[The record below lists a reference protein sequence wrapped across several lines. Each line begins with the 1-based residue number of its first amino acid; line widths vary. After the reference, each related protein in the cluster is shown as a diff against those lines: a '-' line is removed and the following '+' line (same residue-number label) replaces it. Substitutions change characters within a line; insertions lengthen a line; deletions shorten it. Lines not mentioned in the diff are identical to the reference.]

1 MTSSSLPQS
10 SGDYGD
16 TRRDTS
22 NWLPHATSDAAATTP
37 IVSSATPK
45 IAAGTAVMPCA
56 SVGNSS
62 MSDAMA
68 PRHPP
73 QPRVK
78 KTIAKKR
85 SRLATEGS
93 PSAPTT
99 QEQDASTVAGTQLL
113 KSLGGS
119 QQETLSQ
126 PQPESIND
134 SEPIQIDDDEPRLE
148 DVDFGTKRKLTS
160 VVWKDFKKVKV
171 RDDVKAQCLHCH
183 KQLGG
188 KSTNGTK
195 HLHDHLKICTLR
207 RIKLMGQNKTLESSQ
222 ACIEKLDKVKES
234 LYELMK
240 EYETEE
246 DEDNTESSTPA
257 LFNSGVLSTI
267 SARVA
272 SRRPT
277 TMRFKSELERYLEDE
292 LVPIGTENF
301 KILDWWKVAGT
312 HYPTL
317 RKVARDIFAIPV
329 TTVASESAFS
339 TSGRVLSE
347 HRSRLTLD
355 ILEALMCSQDWL
367 RNKYKGGN
375 EDTASFWSCLQEIED
390 DTKGLALV

>member
-113 KSLGGS
+113 KSLG
-119 QQETLSQ
+119 
-126 PQPESIND
+126 
-134 SEPIQIDDDEPRLE
+134 
-148 DVDFGTKRKLTS
+148 F
-160 VVWKDFKKVKV
+160 DFKHANLLFDLVITV
-171 RDDVKAQCLHCH
+171 RLILWLHMYMWNGYAFILCIYT
-183 KQLGG
+183 
-188 KSTNGTK
+188 ST
-195 HLHDHLKICTLR
+195 
-207 RIKLMGQNKTLESSQ
+207 
-222 ACIEKLDKVKES
+222 CILCFIW
-234 LYELMK
+234 LYMLI
-240 EYETEE
+240 YI
-246 DEDNTESSTPA
+246 
-257 LFNSGVLSTI
+257 V
-267 SARVA
+267 
-272 SRRPT
+272 
-277 TMRFKSELERYLEDE
+277 
-292 LVPIGTENF
+292 
-301 KILDWWKVAGT
+301 
-312 HYPTL
+312 
-317 RKVARDIFAIPV
+317 
-329 TTVASESAFS
+329 
-339 TSGRVLSE
+339 
-347 HRSRLTLD
+347 
-355 ILEALMCSQDWL
+355 
-367 RNKYKGGN
+367 
-375 EDTASFWSCLQEIED
+375 IE
-390 DTKGLALV
+390 